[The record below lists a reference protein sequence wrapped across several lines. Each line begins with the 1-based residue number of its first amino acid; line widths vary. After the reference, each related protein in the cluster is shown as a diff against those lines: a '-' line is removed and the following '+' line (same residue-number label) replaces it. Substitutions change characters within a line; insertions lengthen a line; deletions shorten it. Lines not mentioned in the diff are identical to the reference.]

1 MRLNK
6 QQIVT
11 LMADLF
17 GPEAP
22 VEKKETE
29 SNSYARKKCKSCD
42 WYNDTQSMCNR
53 YSKITKPLDT
63 ACSKYL
69 KRYRHGK

>member
-1 MRLNK
+1 MKLNR
-6 QQIVT
+6 QIFT
-11 LMADLF
+11 LMADFF
-17 GPEAP
+17 GLAAP

-42 WYNDTQSMCNR
+42 WYSQTQSLCNR
-53 YSKITKPLDT
+53 YNRSARPLDT

-69 KRYRHGK
+69 KRHRRGK

>member
-1 MRLNK
+1 MKLNR
-6 QQIVT
+6 QIFT

-17 GPEAP
+17 GREAP

-42 WYNDTQSMCNR
+42 WYSQTESMCIRYNR
-53 YSKITKPLDT
+53 AEKPLNT
-63 ACSKYL
+63 ACPKYL
-69 KRYRHGK
+69 KRHRRGK

>member
-1 MRLNK
+1 
-6 QQIVT
+6 
-11 LMADLF
+11 MAKLF
-17 GPEAP
+17 GREAP

-42 WYNDTQSMCNR
+42 WYSQEQNMCNR
-53 YSKITKPLDT
+53 YNRAAKPLDI

-69 KRYRHGK
+69 KRHRHGK

>member
-1 MRLNK
+1 MKLNR
-6 QQIVT
+6 QIFT

-22 VEKKETE
+22 VEKKE
-29 SNSYARKKCKSCD
+29 SKSYARKKCKSCD
-42 WYNDTQSMCNR
+42 WYSQTQPMCIRHNR
-53 YSKITKPLDT
+53 AAKPLDT

-69 KRYRHGK
+69 KRHRRGK